1 MNAALWWRKEQPPH
15 LTRRFFFDNTDNAND
30 TSAGNNADALN
41 KGSSKQNSSRLPPS
55 LDVLKVSA
63 FQNASVL
70 LATVS
75 SVLALSR
82 NNRVCK
88 NVV

>member
-1 MNAALWWRKEQPPH
+1 MNAALWWTKEEPPH
-15 LTRRFFFDNTDNAND
+15 LTLSFFFDNTANAND
-30 TSAGNNADALN
+30 ASAGNNDDALN

-55 LDVLKVSA
+55 LVVLKVSA
-63 FQNASVL
+63 FQNARFL

-75 SVLALSR
+75 SVLALGG
-82 NNRVCK
+82 NNWVRK